1 MSLEEIENRSYLEN
15 KLIQYEKIPCVYIKI
30 KKYVCTKHP
39 HLKPMNRGA
48 MRQHIERK
56 HGLNFYTGESL
67 TKDKNQQIK
76 VGEIAK
82 EWSSYQSPKQA
93 QEIDPFFIGA
103 DKLKI
108 IFENKNPI
116 VARILAEF
124 FLPEG
129 KLKNI
134 VRFFLI
140 ISYVCKDDPDKIQYY
155 LNLYFHP

>member
-15 KLIQYEKIPCVYIKI
+15 KLLQYEKIPCVYIKI
-30 KKYVCTKHP
+30 KKYICTKHP
-39 HLKPMNRGA
+39 HLKSMNRGA

-56 HGLNFYTGESL
+56 HGLNFYTGEPL

-76 VGEIAK
+76 VEEIAK

-93 QEIDPFFIGA
+93 QEIDPFFIWA

-108 IFENKNPI
+108 IFENQSPI
-116 VARILAEF
+116 AARILAEF

-129 KLKNI
+129 KLKDA
-134 VRFFLI
+134 VLFF
-140 ISYVCKDDPDKIQYY
+140 ISNWSLFKNNPEKTEEY
-155 LNLYFHP
+155 LTLYFPR